1 MAIVRRPGYSPAVR
15 SIRFPRTALLA
26 STMALLS
33 SLACQQE
40 EPKVQAAD
48 YPGEMAGGYC
58 NAVFSC
64 QCEDYPYASPNECFA
79 ELLEDYDT
87 VNDEAFLSG
96 LVYDGTCPAQE
107 LSEIESL
114 ACRGS
119 IPAVPEGVCVPPC
132 NVWHG
137 TQQVGFPCQVLA
149 SSGELG
155 LAWSNCGQGLTCN
168 GEVCTNPCA
177 GGGVALPAI
186 GQPCPEGV
194 CAAGAVCDATLTCV
208 AAPPLPG
215 AGQPCPDGMC
225 NATSVCISASLTCA
239 ALPTIGNL
247 CIEGQCDANS
257 MCNGQICVART
268 PLACGLLGGGGFPG
282 DGDGDPTTGDGDGD
296 PTTGDGDGDP
306 TAGDGDGDA
315 GCSATLLPETVPTAW
330 AGSTAAGGNTDE
342 ASCGG
347 TDGPEDKLT
356 YIAPTSGIYQISTEG
371 SLTDL
376 ILYVRDGD
384 CTGAEL
390 ACNDDGGETG
400 DVLSVSLS
408 AGQEVTIIV
417 DSYLAE
423 GGDYVL
429 AITQI

>member
-1 MAIVRRPGYSPAVR
+1 VR
-15 SIRFPRTALLA
+15 SILFSRTALLA
-26 STMALLS
+26 STIALLG
-33 SLACQQE
+33 SLGCSKE

-96 LVYDGTCPAQE
+96 LLYDGTCPAQE

-114 ACRGS
+114 ACRGAV
-119 IPAVPEGVCVPPC
+119 PAVPEGICVPPC

-137 TQQVGFPCQVLA
+137 NQQVGFPCQVLA
-149 SSGELG
+149 SSPELG

-168 GEVCTNPCA
+168 GEVCVNPCA
-177 GGGVALPAI
+177 GGVMLPAI

-194 CAAGAVCDATLTCV
+194 CAAGAICDATMTCV
-208 AAPPLPG
+208 AAPALPS
-215 AGQPCPDGMC
+215 AGQPCLDGVC
-225 NATSVCISASLTCA
+225 NASSVCVTATNTCA

-257 MCNGQICVART
+257 ICEGQICVARP
-268 PLACGLLGGGGFPG
+268 PLACFLLGGGGVPG

-306 TAGDGDGDA
+306 TTGDGDGD
-315 GCSATLLPETVPTAW
+315 GDCGSTTFLPETVPAAW
-330 AGSTAAGGNTDE
+330 AGNTAGGPIVD
-342 ASCGG
+342 AGSCGG
-347 TDGPEDKLT
+347 GNGPEQMLT
-356 YIAPTSGIYQISTEG
+356 YVAPQSGIYQMSTEG
-371 SLTDL
+371 SLIDTV
-376 ILYVRDGD
+376 LYVRDGD
-384 CTGAEL
+384 CLGAEL
-390 ACNDDGGETG
+390 ACNDDDVDLAPASILTVSLTAGQQVTIFVDSFEADGGE
-400 DVLSVSLS
+400 
-408 AGQEVTIIV
+408 
-417 DSYLAE
+417 
-423 GGDYVL
+423 YVL
-429 AITQI
+429 AITLI